1 MLKLL
6 MEKDICVC
14 EMKRI
19 FPKSES
25 QISRH
30 LKILMDAGFL
40 KKWNEGRCVVYI
52 ADKANDNKYCRAIL
66 DVLATSFENDRQ
78 LAKDR
83 ERLQKVIKEQVREK
97 SK

>member
-6 MEKDICVC
+6 LDKEICIC
-14 EMKRI
+14 EMREI

-40 KKWNEGRCVVYI
+40 KRWTDGRCVVYA
-52 ADKANDNKYCRAIL
+52 ADRETKNNHCRAL
-66 DVLATSFENDRQ
+66 MEFLGNSLNDDKWLQ
-78 LAKDR
+78 EDR
-83 ERLQKVIKEQVREK
+83 KKLQKVVEDQVREK
-97 SK
+97 CK